1 MKIAGTPEDFL
12 KSVSKARTP
21 FQAAGFLGPV
31 GPGSLVSATLGLKA
45 SAPVLSRKRDEKKLR
60 KMIRQETTK
69 AIKSRQ
75 GLGLSFDL
83 FG

>member
-1 MKIAGTPEDFL
+1 MKIAGTAEDFL
-12 KSVSKARTP
+12 KSINEARKP
-21 FQAAGFLGPV
+21 LQAAGFLGPV
-31 GPGSLVSATLGLKA
+31 GPRSLASATLGLKA
-45 SAPVLSRKRDEKKLR
+45 SAPVLSRKRDEKRLG

-75 GLGLSFDL
+75 SCGLSFDL

>member
-1 MKIAGTPEDFL
+1 MKIAGTAEDFL
-12 KSVSKARTP
+12 KSINEARES
-21 FQAAGFLGPV
+21 FQAAGFLSSV
-31 GPGSLVSATLGLKA
+31 GPRSLASATLGLRA